1 MNKVIP
7 SVISLLAL
15 AAILAFALKD
25 SIRPKEQL
33 PPIKSSQPSQDAGIK
48 SAKPSSKDVAQTS
61 EAASTS
67 KFGARIYTSLQNPNM
82 QWWFNLP
89 PNSTPHIAPIKKLF
103 IGQTFSIFSF
113 LDKAQIKDGKFSVT
127 YSIEVVTPDNARE
140 TLLKP
145 TLFEGEKKS
154 KDVILACPDII
165 TANATKDYKEGR
177 YFFEISAKDNI
188 SGQEAKGST
197 YADFVKW
204 SPPNPFVGEK
214 LVYDYIRGFYLQ
226 PSAEHLYSI
235 FFSKDLN
242 LEQKGAPNSLNYTL
256 IGFLKA
262 AFKNCSFLMDEI
274 RKNFKSYDNLERSKI
289 IFLMAIC
296 NADAIDD
303 SLLTQKER
311 DYQKRIR
318 EASFPDPYKSWDR
331 VLGAAQMDM
340 LFGEFMADG
349 TYAPIRRVMDLLSYA
364 SEAEFAEKAIAEKKK
379 PEAPSDREK
388 FMLGILNRTAIYSL
402 LRRAH
407 QDPLIAD
414 YCIWAILNNDV
425 PANGV
430 AEFKPFFIKDA
441 NNSQHQTETP
451 KAAGKKEPEHQ
462 NVKTP
467 SIESQ

>member
-1 MNKVIP
+1 MNKAIP
-7 SVISLLAL
+7 SVLSLLAL
-15 AAILAFALKD
+15 TIILVIALKS
-25 SIRPKEQL
+25 SIDTQDPL
-33 PPIKSSQPSQDAGIK
+33 PPIKSEPAAQHNQASK
-48 SAKPSSKDVAQTS
+48 SGNSSEKSVQISEIPQTS
-61 EAASTS
+61 
-67 KFGARIYTSLQNPNM
+67 KLGARIYTSLQNPNM

-113 LDKAQIKDGKFSVT
+113 IDKAQVKDGKFSVT
-127 YSIEVVTPDNARE
+127 YSIDVVTPDNARE

-145 TLFEGEKKS
+145 TLFEGDKKS
-154 KDVILACPDII
+154 RDIILACPDVI
-165 TANATKDYKEGR
+165 TASATKDYKEGR

-188 SGQEAKGST
+188 SGEEAKGST

-262 AFKNCSFLMDEI
+262 AFKNCNFLMDEI
-274 RKNFKSYDNLERSKI
+274 RKNFKNYDNLERSKI

-296 NADAIDD
+296 NADAIDET
-303 SLLTQKER
+303 LLTEKER

-340 LFGEFMADG
+340 LFGEF
-349 TYAPIRRVMDLLSYA
+349 IV
-364 SEAEFAEKAIAEKKK
+364 
-379 PEAPSDREK
+379 
-388 FMLGILNRTAIYSL
+388 
-402 LRRAH
+402 
-407 QDPLIAD
+407 
-414 YCIWAILNNDV
+414 
-425 PANGV
+425 NGR
-430 AEFKPFFIKDA
+430 
-441 NNSQHQTETP
+441 
-451 KAAGKKEPEHQ
+451 
-462 NVKTP
+462 
-467 SIESQ
+467 

>member
-1 MNKVIP
+1 MNKAIP
-7 SVISLLAL
+7 SVLSLLAL
-15 AAILAFALKD
+15 MIILVIALKS
-25 SIRPKEQL
+25 SIDTQDPL
-33 PPIKSSQPSQDAGIK
+33 PPIKSEPAAQHNQASK
-48 SAKPSSKDVAQTS
+48 SGNSSEKSVQISEIPQTS
-61 EAASTS
+61 
-67 KFGARIYTSLQNPNM
+67 KLGARIYTSLQNPNM

-113 LDKAQIKDGKFSVT
+113 IDKAQVKDGKFSVT
-127 YSIEVVTPDNARE
+127 YSIDVVTPDNARE

-145 TLFEGEKKS
+145 TLFEGDKKS
-154 KDVILACPDII
+154 RDIILACPDVI
-165 TANATKDYKEGR
+165 TASATKDYKEGR

-188 SGQEAKGST
+188 SGEEAKGST

-262 AFKNCSFLMDEI
+262 AFKNCNFLMDEI
-274 RKNFKSYDNLERSKI
+274 RKNFKNYDNLERSKI

-296 NADAIDD
+296 NADAIDET
-303 SLLTQKER
+303 LLTEKER

-349 TYAPIRRVMDLLSYA
+349 TYTPIHRVMDLLSYA

-379 PEAPSDREK
+379 PEAAADREK

-414 YCIWAILNNDV
+414 YCIWAIMNNGV
-425 PANGV
+425 PANGLS
-430 AEFKPFFIKDA
+430 EFKPFFIKGAETSSNAQPTKSSTKAGEPA
-441 NNSQHQTETP
+441 NGGNPQS
-451 KAAGKKEPEHQ
+451 K
-462 NVKTP
+462 
-467 SIESQ
+467 